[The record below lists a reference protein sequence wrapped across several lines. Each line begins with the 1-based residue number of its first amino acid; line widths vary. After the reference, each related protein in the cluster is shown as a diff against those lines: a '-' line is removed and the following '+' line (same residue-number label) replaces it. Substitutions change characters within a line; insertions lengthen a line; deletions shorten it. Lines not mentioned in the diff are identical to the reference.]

1 MSRIR
6 IAYIIV
12 FIILISITLSVAL
25 SHAGGNNNTVKIF
38 EDGVTY
44 IEYTNTII
52 CCGDGGVHYDILHE
66 GVRYTCALDAYHSV
80 QVMNPQCIEI
90 IMRSIP

>member
-1 MSRIR
+1 LSRLR

-12 FIILISITLSVAL
+12 FTILISIALSVAL
-25 SHAGGNNNTVKIF
+25 SHAGENGGYIKIF

-52 CCGDGGVHYDILHE
+52 CCGDGGTHYDILYD

-80 QVMNPQCIEI
+80 QVLNPQCIEI